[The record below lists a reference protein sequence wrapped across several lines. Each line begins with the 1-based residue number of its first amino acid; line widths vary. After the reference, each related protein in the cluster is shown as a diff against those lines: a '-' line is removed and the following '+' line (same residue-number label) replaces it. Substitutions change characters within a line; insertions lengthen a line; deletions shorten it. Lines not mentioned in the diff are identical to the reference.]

1 MSSAVKPG
9 QVLQHWLRGV
19 VSRIWP
25 GIVTLVMLLRI
36 VLAMNLVIR
45 PHDFKGTNGRLFYG
59 LTMFFAFAHLAIA
72 PKMVK
77 LENRLQDLST
87 KAEETQQLLVV
98 WLGINNIRLWVV
110 DVPLWI
116 FSIVAALAAIKI

>member
-1 MSSAVKPG
+1 
-9 QVLQHWLRGV
+9 
-19 VSRIWP
+19 
-25 GIVTLVMLLRI
+25 MLLRI

-45 PHDFKGTNGRLFYG
+45 PHDFKGTNGRLLYG
-59 LTMFFAFAHLAIA
+59 LTMFFAFAHLAVA

-116 FSIVAALAAIKI
+116 FSIAAALAAIKI